1 MGFALE
7 NKLRM
12 GLRYMSKVVCLFF
25 VMSFADAEFCHPC
38 KPKEAI
44 STDKT
49 PSAIG
54 PYSQGILAGS
64 YLFVSGQIGMTPE
77 GELVDTTAA
86 GQTHQ
91 ALQNI
96 GAILEEAGLDFSHVV
111 KSSVLL
117 KDINEYDEVNEVYKD
132 YFPAPAPARAAF
144 QVAALPKNALVEI
157 EVIATVN

>member
-1 MGFALE
+1 
-7 NKLRM
+7 
-12 GLRYMSKVVCLFF
+12 MSTVVCLFYI
-25 VMSFADAEFCHPC
+25 MSFADGEFCHPC

-44 STDKT
+44 STDKA

-54 PYSQGILAGS
+54 PYSQAIFAGS
-64 YLFVSGQIGMTPE
+64 YVFVSGQIGMTPE
-77 GELVDTTAA
+77 GEIVDETAA

-91 ALQNI
+91 ALEDI
-96 GAILEEAGLDFSHVV
+96 GAILDEAGLDFSRVV

-117 KDINEYDEVNEVYKD
+117 KDINDYDEVNDVYKD

-157 EVIATVN
+157 EVIAMVN

>member
-1 MGFALE
+1 
-7 NKLRM
+7 
-12 GLRYMSKVVCLFF
+12 MSTVVCLFYI
-25 VMSFADAEFCHPC
+25 MSFADGEFCHPC

-44 STDKT
+44 STDKA

-54 PYSQGILAGS
+54 PYSQAIFAGS
-64 YLFVSGQIGMTPE
+64 YVFVSGQIGMTPE
-77 GELVDTTAA
+77 GEIVDITAA

-91 ALQNI
+91 ALENI
-96 GAILEEAGLDFSHVV
+96 GAILDEAGLDFSHVV

-117 KDINEYDEVNEVYKD
+117 KDINDYDEVNDVYKD

-157 EVIATVN
+157 ELIAVVN

>member
-1 MGFALE
+1 
-7 NKLRM
+7 
-12 GLRYMSKVVCLFF
+12 MSTVVCLFYI
-25 VMSFADAEFCHPC
+25 MSFADGEFCHPC

-44 STDKT
+44 STDKA

-54 PYSQGILAGS
+54 PYSQAIFAGS
-64 YLFVSGQIGMTPE
+64 YVFVSGQIGMTPE
-77 GELVDTTAA
+77 GEVVDETAA

-91 ALQNI
+91 ALENI
-96 GAILEEAGLDFSHVV
+96 GAILDEAGLDFSHVV

-117 KDINEYDEVNEVYKD
+117 KDINDYDEVNDVYKD

-157 EVIATVN
+157 EVIAMEN

>member
-1 MGFALE
+1 
-7 NKLRM
+7 
-12 GLRYMSKVVCLFF
+12 MSTVLCLFYI
-25 VMSFADAEFCHPC
+25 MSFADGEFCHPC

-44 STDKT
+44 LTDKA

-54 PYSQGILAGS
+54 PYSQAIFAGS
-64 YLFVSGQIGMTPE
+64 YVFVSGQIGMTPE
-77 GELVDTTAA
+77 GEIVDETAA

-117 KDINEYDEVNEVYKD
+117 KDINDYDEVNDVYKD

-144 QVAALPKNALVEI
+144 QVAALPKHALVEI
-157 EVIATVN
+157 EVIAMVN

>member
-1 MGFALE
+1 
-7 NKLRM
+7 M
-12 GLRYMSKVVCLFF
+12 GLRYISKVVCLFY
-25 VMSFADAEFCHPC
+25 VMSFADGEFCHPC

-44 STDKT
+44 STDKA

-77 GELVDTTAA
+77 GEIVDTTAA

-91 ALQNI
+91 ALKNI
-96 GAILEEAGLDFSHVV
+96 GAILDEAGLNFSHVV

-117 KDINEYDEVNEVYKD
+117 KDIDDYDDVNNVYKD
-132 YFPAPAPARAAF
+132 YFPAPEPARAAF

-157 EVIATVN
+157 EVIAMVS

>member
-1 MGFALE
+1 
-7 NKLRM
+7 
-12 GLRYMSKVVCLFF
+12 MSTVVCLFYI
-25 VMSFADAEFCHPC
+25 MSFADGEFCHPC

-44 STDKT
+44 STDKA

-54 PYSQGILAGS
+54 PYSQAIFAGS
-64 YLFVSGQIGMTPE
+64 YVFVSGQIGMTPE
-77 GELVDTTAA
+77 GEIVDITAA

-91 ALQNI
+91 ALENI
-96 GAILEEAGLDFSHVV
+96 GAILDEAGLSFSHVV

-117 KDINEYDEVNEVYKD
+117 KDINDYDEVNDVYKD

-157 EVIATVN
+157 ELIAVVN